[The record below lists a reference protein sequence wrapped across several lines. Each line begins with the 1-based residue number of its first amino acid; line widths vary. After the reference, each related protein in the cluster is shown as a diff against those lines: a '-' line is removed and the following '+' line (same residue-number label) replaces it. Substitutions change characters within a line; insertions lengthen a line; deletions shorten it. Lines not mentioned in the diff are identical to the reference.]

1 MHRPGDRT
9 NSEHSTEYTGASRAA
24 RAGVVT
30 RERLRLV
37 LDPVCLGRLRQ
48 PVPVQRPATQVA
60 ALLSGL
66 GRHRGPDP
74 DPDPGAGDLLLAG
87 QAEREHGLLVVL
99 SVPGGVKVRRREW
112 RT

>member
-1 MHRPGDRT
+1 MRGSGWYWTR
-9 NSEHSTEYTGASRAA
+9 SAWAGSASRY
-24 RAGVVT
+24 
-30 RERLRLV
+30 
-37 LDPVCLGRLRQ
+37 PYSGRPPR
-48 PVPVQRPATQVA
+48 VA

-74 DPDPGAGDLLLAG
+74 DPDPGAGDLGLGG